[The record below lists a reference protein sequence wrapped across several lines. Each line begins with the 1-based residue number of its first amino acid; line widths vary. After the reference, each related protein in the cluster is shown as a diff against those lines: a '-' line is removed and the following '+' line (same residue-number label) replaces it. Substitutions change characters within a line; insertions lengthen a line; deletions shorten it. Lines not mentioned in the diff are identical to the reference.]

1 MLVIS
6 RKIGETLVID
16 GRITITVVGMRGRQI
31 RIGIVAPADVRVL
44 RGELEP
50 FAHTPAA
57 TNATVANATV
67 ANAGDATAIA
77 AALATPAA
85 ATATNDVEAEE
96 LDPTRFATAD
106 GMVCESFADC
116 YGLGEHRNRLDAE
129 STDEVTTTTAAVMP
143 TAKPA
148 RPRRALGLRGFRETR
163 RSRTL
168 AGTSSIGSANAA
180 ATRAATEQPAAAS
193 DAGHTVRAT
202 AG

>member
-57 TNATVANATV
+57 TNANATV

-77 AALATPAA
+77 AAFATPAA
-85 ATATNDVEAEE
+85 ATATNDMEAEE

-129 STDEVTTTTAAVMP
+129 STDEVTTTTLEAVMP

>member
-57 TNATVANATV
+57 TNANATV
-67 ANAGDATAIA
+67 ANAGDATAITSA
-77 AALATPAA
+77 FATPAA
-85 ATATNDVEAEE
+85 ATATNDMEAEE

-129 STDEVTTTTAAVMP
+129 STDEVTTTTLEAVMP